1 MKVRIT
7 TRAVYHKIA
16 EVEVEIP
23 DNIELNDVSEYLLEN
38 EQMYVDQLDGKLSGA
53 DWGFGLGMDRGDWTD
68 TDQSSETRYDVALNN
83 FGGHL

>member
-1 MKVRIT
+1 
-7 TRAVYHKIA
+7 
-16 EVEVEIP
+16 
-23 DNIELNDVSEYLLEN
+23 
-38 EQMYVDQLDGKLSGA
+38 MYVDQLDGKLSGA